1 MSTYIM
7 SNGHMG
13 TTQHNDRQTTVRACS
28 HRVKANAKVKKIK
41 EQSEE
46 IKKNK
51 QQTSKKIFA
60 FAWCG
65 QIFKQLPSH
74 HFICRWQ

>member
-1 MSTYIM
+1 MSRGGVTM
-7 SNGHMG
+7 SRGLG
-13 TTQHNDRQTTVRACS
+13 THPIQIPPPP
-28 HRVKANAKVKKIK
+28 KKIK

-51 QQTSKKIFA
+51 RKTSKKIFA

-65 QIFKQLPSH
+65 QALRYDNHKAISH
-74 HFICRWQ
+74 FA